1 MTRTHHWLLVLGC
14 LLIGGIARAQ
24 DAPPPTIKI
33 PPALP
38 KDIESRFKAA
48 DLTNRGGINKTEATA
63 AGFAVE
69 DSFDA
74 IDTDQDHII
83 TLYEIGGYLAGKGKD
98 WASAD
103 ADHDGTVTRA
113 EADKAPSLAKIF
125 TRADRDGDGVLRKE
139 EYEAF
144 STTTL
149 YQNVDLPYVVP
160 NIINKKF

>member
-1 MTRTHHWLLVLGC
+1 MTHKRYWLLTLVWLTMAG
-14 LLIGGIARAQ
+14 LAGAQ

-48 DLTNRGGINKTEATA
+48 DLTHRGGINKTEASA

-69 DSFDA
+69 DSFDV

-83 TLYEIGGYLAGKGKD
+83 TLYEIGGYLAKKGKD
-98 WASAD
+98 WVDAD
-103 ADHDGTVTRA
+103 ADHDGNVTRT
-113 EADKAPSLAKIF
+113 EADKIPSLAKIF
-125 TRADRDGDGVLRKE
+125 TSADRDGDGVVRKQ

>member
-1 MTRTHHWLLVLGC
+1 MRRTRYWLLALAWLAISG
-14 LLIGGIARAQ
+14 LAHAQ
-24 DAPPPTIKI
+24 DSPPPTIKI

-38 KDIESRFKAA
+38 KDIESRFRAA
-48 DLTNRGGINKTEATA
+48 DLTNRGGINKTEAAA

-69 DSFDA
+69 DSFET

-83 TLYEIGGYLAGKGKD
+83 TLYEIGGYLAKKGKA
-98 WASAD
+98 WAD
-103 ADHDGTVTRA
+103 ADTDHDGNVTRA
-113 EADKAPSLAKIF
+113 EADKNPSLAKIF
-125 TRADRDGDGVLRKE
+125 TNADRDGDGIVRKQ